1 MAQIHKSAV
10 SVGPVTTDAGAA
22 RQNMTVGTWRLS
34 VFAGAEDDPRIRD
47 LDLAERLGYAR
58 RHNIRDLIRRLIAS
72 GELRDVHVVRTVRKT
87 QMPGKSGVREVEVDE
102 FWLTEDQALFIVAR
116 SETEI
121 AGQLLRE
128 VIEVFRLAIRG
139 LLTPGRA
146 HGAEARLAMF
156 LLTERQQV
164 ERFLSTGL
172 IREICKLYGYDH
184 RDGDRPPQFFRMVAE
199 RIYAAVFGAEVH
211 GAMQDRGDKKQY
223 YQFLTDNAHALAQSD
238 LGKLETLARSSFN
251 ADEFWL
257 KVTAEYRGNPQ
268 VQGRLPGL
276 LS

>member
-1 MAQIHKSAV
+1 MAQIHKSTV
-10 SVGPVTTDAGAA
+10 SVGPVASDKSGTHRTLA
-22 RQNMTVGTWRLS
+22 VGDWRLGLFPES
-34 VFAGAEDDPRIRD
+34 QDEPRIRD
-47 LDLAERLGYAR
+47 LDLAERLGYTR
-58 RHNIRDLIRRLIAS
+58 RLNIRELIRGMIKD
-72 GELRDVHVVRTVRKT
+72 GKLRDVQTIRVTRMVARQGRGQVR
-87 QMPGKSGVREVEVDE
+87 VEEEE
-102 FWLTEDQALFIVAR
+102 FWLTEAQALKA
-116 SETEI
+116 I
-121 AGQLLRE
+121 AKCGMPKADAILDE
-128 VIEVFRLAIRG
+128 MIEVFRLAIRG

-146 HGAEARLAMF
+146 HAAEARLAMF

-164 ERFLSTGL
+164 ERFLSTSL

-199 RIYAAVFGAEVH
+199 RIYAAVFGAEIH

-223 YQFLTDNAHALAQSD
+223 YQFLTTDAHSLAQSD

-251 ADEFWL
+251 ADEFWM

-268 VQGRLPGL
+268 IQGCLPGL